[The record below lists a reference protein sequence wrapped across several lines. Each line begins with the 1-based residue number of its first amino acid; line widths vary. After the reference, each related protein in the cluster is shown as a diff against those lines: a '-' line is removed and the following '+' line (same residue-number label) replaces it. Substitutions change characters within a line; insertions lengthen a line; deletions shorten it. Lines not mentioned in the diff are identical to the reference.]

1 MKQAGLKRRLP
12 GKRVLVVED
21 DTATGEMLVAVLGM
35 EDYTVTWVSSPAE
48 AMRLLAAPDSDSD
61 LVLLDLQ
68 LPVLSGD
75 AMVGQLVAA
84 GHRLPP
90 VIVLSAKT
98 HQTIDAAADSIR
110 AAGVLYKPFAID
122 DLLDRVR
129 HVLS

>member
-1 MKQAGLKRRLP
+1 MSGADEGRRRL

-21 DTATGEMLVAVLGM
+21 DSATGEMLVAVLGM
-35 EDYTVTWVSSPAE
+35 EDYAVTWVSSPAE

-61 LVLLDLQ
+61 LILLDLQ

-98 HQTIDAAADSIR
+98 HQTIDVAAN
-110 AAGVLYKPFAID
+110 
-122 DLLDRVR
+122 
-129 HVLS
+129 